1 MHIKALRTITTVCMM
16 QAAVLEMTVS
26 MKEADYEKTGTAS
39 RNCCGN
45 AVALVDDHFAGSS
58 NAPFLCAEHEYDDNA
73 PQAGNIRSA
82 CSDSYPDPG
91 AFDESESDCRIR
103 LSDYDRIR
111 CLAAFANTASQ

>member
-1 MHIKALRTITTVCMM
+1 MHIKALRTIKTVCMM

-58 NAPFLCAEHEYDDNA
+58 NAPFLRAEHEYDDNA
-73 PQAGNIRSA
+73 PQAGDIRSA

-91 AFDESESDCRIR
+91 AFDESESGCRIR

-111 CLAAFANTASQ
+111 CLAPFANTANQ